1 MLEKEKEAL
10 AKRIAGEITLS
21 SDPPGKTM
29 RKWREIFGISQTE
42 LADYLG
48 VSSSVISDYEGGRRK
63 SPGASTI
70 RKFVEALIEIDE
82 KRGGGNVIR
91 AFSKTIEGELPTDA
105 ILDIREFAV
114 PVPIRAVVEAVK
126 GEVAANHDF
135 LDRKIYGYTVVD
147 SIRAILEMS
156 SEEFLKLYGWTTE
169 RALVFTKVTTGRSP
183 MIAVRVQGGLKPA
196 VIVLHG
202 VKRLDE
208 LAVKLAE
215 RERIPLVVSKA
226 SNESELINGL
236 RKLVEKTE
244 KEF

>member
-21 SDPPGKTM
+21 SDPGKTM

-42 LADYLG
+42 LAEYLG

-70 RKFVEALIEIDE
+70 RKFVEALIHIDE
-82 KRGGGNVIR
+82 KRGGNVIR
-91 AFSKTIEGELPTDA
+91 AFSKTLGSELPTSA
-105 ILDIREFAV
+105 ILDIREFAL
-114 PVPIRAVVEAVK
+114 PVSIKNLVEAVR
-126 GEVAANHDF
+126 GEVVANMH
-135 LDRKIYGYTVVD
+135 LIDRRIYGYTVVD

-183 MIAVRVQGGLKPA
+183 MIAVRVQGLKPA
-196 VIVLHG
+196 VVVLHG
-202 VKRLDE
+202 VKKLDE

-215 RERIPLVVSKA
+215 RERVPLVVSHVP
-226 SNESELINGL
+226 SESELITGL
-236 RKLVEKTE
+236 RRLVEKTE
-244 KEF
+244 KEL

>member
-21 SDPPGKTM
+21 SDPGKTM

-42 LADYLG
+42 LAEYLG

-70 RKFVEALIEIDE
+70 RKFVEALIKIDE
-82 KRGGGNVIR
+82 KRGGNVIK
-91 AFSKTIEGELPTDA
+91 AFSKTIEGELPTSA
-105 ILDIREFAV
+105 ILDIREFAL
-114 PVPIRAVVEAVK
+114 PVTIADVVRAVK
-126 GEVAANHDF
+126 GEVVANPH
-135 LDRKIYGYTVVD
+135 LLERRIYGYTVVD

-169 RALVFTKVTTGRSP
+169 RALVFTKVSTGRSP
-183 MIAVRVQGGLKPA
+183 MIAVRVQGLKPA

-202 VKRLDE
+202 VKRLDD

-215 RERIPLVVSKA
+215 RERVPLVVSKA
-226 SNESELINGL
+226 RDENELITGL

-244 KEF
+244 KEL

>member
-1 MLEKEKEAL
+1 MEKEKEAL

-21 SDPPGKTM
+21 SDPGKTM

-42 LADYLG
+42 LAEYLG

-70 RKFVEALIEIDE
+70 RKFVEALLNIDE
-82 KRGGGNVIR
+82 KRGGNVIR
-91 AFSKTIEGELPTDA
+91 AFSKTIEGELPTNA
-105 ILDIREFAV
+105 ILDIREFTL
-114 PVPIRAVVEAVK
+114 PLTIKDVVEAVK
-126 GEVAANHDF
+126 GEVVANMH
-135 LDRKIYGYTVVD
+135 LIDRRIYGYTVVD

-183 MIAVRVQGGLKPA
+183 MIAVRVQGLKPA
-196 VIVLHG
+196 VVVLHG
-202 VKRLDE
+202 VKKLDE

-215 RERIPLVVSKA
+215 RERVPLVVSRA
-226 SNESELINGL
+226 ESEAELITSL
-236 RKLVEKTE
+236 RKLVEKNGNGR
-244 KEF
+244 

>member
-21 SDPPGKTM
+21 SDPGKTM

-42 LADYLG
+42 LAEYLG

-70 RKFVEALIEIDE
+70 RKFVEALLEIDE
-82 KRGGGNVIR
+82 RRGGNVIK
-91 AFSKTIEGELPTDA
+91 AFSKTIGSELPTSA
-105 ILDIREFAV
+105 ILDIREFAL
-114 PVPIRAVVEAVK
+114 PVTIKDVVEAVK
-126 GEVAANHDF
+126 GDIVANMH
-135 LDRKIYGYTVVD
+135 LIDRRIYGYTVVD

-169 RALVFTKVTTGRSP
+169 RALIFTKVTTGRSP
-183 MIAVRVQGGLKPA
+183 MIAVRVQGLKPA
-196 VIVLHG
+196 VVVLHG
-202 VKRLDE
+202 VKKLDE

-215 RERIPLVVSKA
+215 RERVPLVVSHA
-226 SNESELINGL
+226 SSEAELITGL
-236 RKLVEKTE
+236 RRLVEKTE
-244 KEF
+244 KEL

>member
-21 SDPPGKTM
+21 SDPGKTM

-70 RKFVEALIEIDE
+70 RKFVEALLEIDE
-82 KRGGGNVIR
+82 KRGGNVIR

-114 PVPIRAVVEAVK
+114 PVPIKEVVEAVK
-126 GEVAANHDF
+126 GEVAANQDL

-183 MIAVRVQGGLKPA
+183 MIAVRVQGLKPA

-215 RERIPLVVSKA
+215 RERIPIVVSKA
-226 SNESELINGL
+226 SSESELINGL

>member
-21 SDPPGKTM
+21 SDPGKTM

-42 LADYLG
+42 LAEYLG

-70 RKFVEALIEIDE
+70 RKFVEALLSIDE
-82 KRGGGNVIR
+82 KRGGNVIR
-91 AFSKTIEGELPTDA
+91 AFSKTIEGELPTSA
-105 ILDIREFAV
+105 ILDIREFTL
-114 PVPIRAVVEAVK
+114 PLTIKDVVDAVK
-126 GEVAANHDF
+126 GEVVANMH
-135 LDRKIYGYTVVD
+135 LIERKIYGYTVVD

-183 MIAVRVQGGLKPA
+183 MIAVRVQGLKPA
-196 VIVLHG
+196 VVVLHG
-202 VKRLDE
+202 VKKLDE

-215 RERIPLVVSKA
+215 RERVPLVISKA
-226 SNESELINGL
+226 ESEAELIASL
-236 RKLVEKTE
+236 RKLVEKNGNGR
-244 KEF
+244 

>member
-21 SDPPGKTM
+21 SDPGKTM

-42 LADYLG
+42 LAEHLG

-70 RKFVEALIEIDE
+70 RKFVEALLEIDE
-82 KRGGGNVIR
+82 KRGGNVIK
-91 AFSKTIEGELPTDA
+91 AFSKTIEGELPTSA
-105 ILDIREFAV
+105 ILDIREFAI
-114 PVPIRAVVEAVK
+114 PVKISDVVEAVR
-126 GEVAANHDF
+126 GEVVANPHL
-135 LDRKIYGYTVVD
+135 LDRRIYGYTVVD

-183 MIAVRVQGGLKPA
+183 MIAVRVQGLKPA
-196 VIVLHG
+196 VIILHG
-202 VKRLDE
+202 VERLDE

-215 RERIPLVVSKA
+215 REGVPLVVSKA
-226 SNESELINGL
+226 SGETELINSL

>member
-21 SDPPGKTM
+21 SDPGKTM

-42 LADYLG
+42 LAEYLG

-70 RKFVEALIEIDE
+70 RKFVEALLNIDE
-82 KRGGGNVIR
+82 KRGGNVIR
-91 AFSKTIEGELPTDA
+91 AFSKTIEGELPTNA
-105 ILDIREFAV
+105 ILDIREFTL
-114 PVPIRAVVEAVK
+114 PLTIKDVVEAVK
-126 GEVAANHDF
+126 GEVVANMH
-135 LDRKIYGYTVVD
+135 LIDRRIYGYTVVD

-183 MIAVRVQGGLKPA
+183 MIAVRVQGLKPA
-196 VIVLHG
+196 VVVLHG
-202 VKRLDE
+202 VKKLDE

-215 RERIPLVVSKA
+215 RERVPLVISRA
-226 SNESELINGL
+226 ESEAELITSL
-236 RKLVEKTE
+236 RKLVEKNGNGR
-244 KEF
+244 

>member
-21 SDPPGKTM
+21 SDPGKTM

-42 LADYLG
+42 LAEHLG

-70 RKFVEALIEIDE
+70 RKFVEALLEIDE
-82 KRGGGNVIR
+82 KRGGNVIK

-105 ILDIREFAV
+105 ILDIREFSL
-114 PVPIRAVVEAVK
+114 PVTIADVVKAVK
-126 GEVAANHDF
+126 GEVVANPHL
-135 LDRKIYGYTVVD
+135 LDRRIYGYTVVD

-169 RALVFTKVTTGRSP
+169 RALVFTKVSTGRSP
-183 MIAVRVQGGLKPA
+183 MIAVRVQGLKPA

-202 VKRLDE
+202 VKKLDT

-215 RERIPLVVSKA
+215 RERVPLVVSKA
-226 SNESELINGL
+226 RDENELIAGL

-244 KEF
+244 REL

>member
-21 SDPPGKTM
+21 SDPGKTM

-82 KRGGGNVIR
+82 KRGGNVIR

-126 GEVAANHDF
+126 GEVAANHDL

-183 MIAVRVQGGLKPA
+183 MIAVRVQGLKPA

-226 SNESELINGL
+226 SNENELINGL

>member
-1 MLEKEKEAL
+1 MLDKEKEAL

-21 SDPPGKTM
+21 SDPGKTM

-70 RKFVEALIEIDE
+70 KKFVEALLEIDE
-82 KRGGGNVIR
+82 RRGGNVIR
-91 AFSKTIEGELPTDA
+91 AFSKTIERELPTSA

-114 PVPIRAVVEAVK
+114 PVKISDVVEAVR
-126 GEVAANHDF
+126 GEVVANQHL
-135 LDRKIYGYTVVD
+135 LDRRIYGYTVVD

-169 RALVFTKVTTGRSP
+169 RALVFTKVTTGRGP
-183 MIAVRVQGGLKPA
+183 MIAVRVQGLKPA

-215 RERIPLVVSKA
+215 RERVPLVVSKL
-226 SNESELINGL
+226 SSESELIANL
-236 RKLVEKTE
+236 RKLAGGSWKAP
-244 KEF
+244 